1 MCKRLTML
9 AKESATR
16 YIAQCEHGTIHFV
29 WDNLSIRLRPADF
42 ARLAEYVCTRASNP
56 FDQGEPGEPDENKGV
71 ELKMRAIGIRFS
83 PETLVILRDLMCLA
97 VLQMEKPEKA
107 YGESRTMDIAPGD
120 LPWAAPSFCLN

>member
-1 MCKRLTML
+1 MCKCLTML
-9 AKESATR
+9 AKESTTR

-56 FDQGEPGEPDENKGV
+56 SDPDEPGEKKGV

-107 YGESRTMDIAPGD
+107 YVESRTMDIVPGD